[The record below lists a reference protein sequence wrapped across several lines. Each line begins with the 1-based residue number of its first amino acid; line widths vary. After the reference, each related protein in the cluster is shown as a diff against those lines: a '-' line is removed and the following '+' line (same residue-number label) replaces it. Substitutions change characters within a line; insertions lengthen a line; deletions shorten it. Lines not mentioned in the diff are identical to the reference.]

1 MKGLI
6 IIRITGKGLL
16 IDMKKKIFAA
26 LISGGKDSIF
36 AVHKAVESGMD
47 VFCLIAMYPK
57 RDDSYMFHHP
67 NIELTSLQA
76 ETMGIKLIK
85 KETDAEKEEELS
97 DLEDVLSVVAED
109 VDAVV
114 TGAFFS
120 NYQKERIDKIC
131 AKLGLESTAPLWQK
145 DAEKTITEMVE
156 SGFKIIITKVAAEGL
171 GEEWLGREIDRNA
184 IDELVELN
192 RKHKISIVGEGGE
205 FETLVLDSPMFDKR
219 IEIVSAKKNMDGLV
233 GTYLIDKAVLV
244 DKD

>member
-1 MKGLI
+1 
-6 IIRITGKGLL
+6 
-16 IDMKKKIFAA
+16 MKKKRFAA

-36 AVHKAVESGMD
+36 AVHKAIESGMEP
-47 VFCLIAMYPK
+47 FCLIAIYPK

-67 NIELTSLQA
+67 NVHLTSLQA
-76 ETMGIKLIK
+76 EAIGIKLIK

-131 AKLGLESTAPLWQK
+131 EKLGLESAAPLWQK

-171 GEEWLGREIDRNA
+171 GEEWLGREIDRDA

-205 FETLVLDSPMFDKR
+205 FETLVLDSPLFEKR
-219 IEIVSAKKNMDGLV
+219 IEIVSAKKKMEGLV